1 MEHMFVS
8 TAGVGNIRPPSS
20 VYLRGMMRKIV
31 LIAALVG
38 LAAAAGCQAW
48 PGGAVPAPP
57 GQNGNEAQERRAAI
71 YAAVIRQLV
80 TKDHT
85 FGGGPSPFKRVFVAD
100 GVVHNA
106 ADPQVGRR
114 PARPFSPAVKGM
126 ILRALRDLPPIRFV
140 AEPDEVIVNCRVE
153 RGGALISLGAVREGR
168 GDTVTVANG
177 LFFGCLGGQWL
188 TYVLVPVGEGW
199 RVSGTKGPVA
209 IS

>member
-1 MEHMFVS
+1 
-8 TAGVGNIRPPSS
+8 
-20 VYLRGMMRKIV
+20 MRKIV
-31 LIAALVG
+31 LFAALVA
-38 LAAAAGCQAW
+38 LAAASGCQAW
-48 PGGAVPAPP
+48 PDGAVPAPSR
-57 GQNGNEAQERRAAI
+57 QDGNEAQERRAAI

-85 FGGGPSPFKRVFVAD
+85 FGGGPSSFKRVFIAD
-100 GVVHNA
+100 GVVRNA

-114 PARPFSPAVKGM
+114 PARPFSPAVKGG

-140 AEPDEVIVNCRVE
+140 ADPDKVIVNCQVE

-168 GDTVTVANG
+168 GDTGTVANG

-188 TYVLVPVGEGW
+188 TYVLEPVRDGW